1 MFKFYTF
8 VSSIFNFSIM
18 NIIRFWF
25 NNARPHALP
34 QSLFP
39 AILAVCMASVS
50 ESFSICLG
58 IFAILGVMFG
68 HLSMNLFDDYFDYKV
83 KGTEFRDKMVREG
96 FRARIAKCPY
106 LTSGQATLKQLL
118 IASFVFGAI
127 SLVFATIIFIERG
140 TVILYY
146 ALALAILGISYSGKP
161 LKLSYRGL
169 GELMIGLIFGP
180 LSMTGVYY
188 SACGAFDWGVVFI
201 SVPVGLLVANIVYVH
216 AIMDYEPD
224 KKVGKMT
231 FAVLLG
237 SKKRMLGVL
246 LTILVIS
253 YLSIITGVCLK
264 YLSLYYLLTLL
275 TLPMAVS
282 LYYLMRE
289 FVRNPQRKFE
299 PKWWMGPMSD
309 WKKIKEV
316 ELDWFM
322 IRWFSARNLLS
333 FLCLIIIIAIYLS
346 YFCL

>member
-1 MFKFYTF
+1 
-8 VSSIFNFSIM
+8 M

-25 NNARPHALP
+25 NNARPTALP

-39 AILAVCMASVS
+39 AVLAVCMASIS
-50 ESFSICLG
+50 GNFSPFLG
-58 IFAILGVMFG
+58 ILAVLGVVFG

-83 KGTEFRDKMVREG
+83 KGTDFRDKMAREG
-96 FRARIAKCPY
+96 FRARIAKCEY
-106 LTSGQATLKQLL
+106 LTSGKATLKQLL
-118 IASFVFGAI
+118 IACLVFSMI
-127 SLVFATIIFIERG
+127 SLIFATIIFIERG

-188 SACGAFDWGVVFI
+188 SACGVFSWAVVFI
-201 SVPVGLLVANIVYVH
+201 SIPVGLLVANIVYVH

-237 SKKRMLGVL
+237 SKKRMLGAL
-246 LTILVIS
+246 LSILVIS
-253 YLSIITGVCLK
+253 YFSIITGVLLK
-264 YLSLYYLLTLL
+264 YLYPYYLLVLL

-282 LYYLMRE
+282 LYYLMLE
-289 FVRNPQRKFE
+289 FIRNPQRKFE
-299 PKWWMGPMSD
+299 PKFWMGPMGN
-309 WKKIKEV
+309 WERIKAIQI
-316 ELDWFM
+316 DWFM

-333 FLCLIIIIAIYLS
+333 FFCLIIIVATYLS
-346 YFCL
+346 HFCS